1 MTDLSGRG
9 AIVESFSIIGLYGYR
24 DVSMSSSQGATI
36 LIARNGSG
44 KTTLLAAMDAFL
56 NCRFGRL
63 SGVDFTEIRC
73 KLAGEVEISLSA
85 QDIEAMMLVPDSADF
100 ISFSRR
106 VDVGAA
112 DLLDFIM
119 NDYNPAFSHHKF
131 SDLEVFKKI
140 KSKFSY
146 STRDARRAI
155 DKVYDSLR
163 GRVPSIDV
171 ARDILSRRLKDVEI
185 IYLPTYR
192 RIELALGEPS
202 EDAYGRRRPSVQS
215 RLGISR
221 KGLFNTDIQFGLGDI
236 SERLRELNGRLLYES
251 NQGYREISANIIND
265 MLDGSFERD
274 TPSLVDRPGK
284 EALALFFSRLQ
295 QGGDRFLNHFENVRI
310 PDIDRIYNE
319 GAETDSS
326 NKFLNYFLGKLNS
339 VIVATRSIEGLVED
353 FTSNCNAYLNAG
365 DASVELGEN
374 AVSAY
379 DDVKVLEIDRLT
391 LQVRVLSKAAGR
403 SVPMDSLSSGEKQ
416 MVSLFAKLFLYD
428 GPKIVLIDEPE
439 LSLSIDWQRKILIDV
454 VNAPTCAQLI
464 AITHSPF
471 VFDNELEP
479 FARPLSLLIRPF
491 SNIDAETFEFDGERD
506 GE

>member
-1 MTDLSGRG
+1 MTDLSDRG

-24 DVSMSSSQGATI
+24 DVSMSSSQGTTI

-73 KLAGEVEISLSA
+73 KLTGEEEISLTA
-85 QDIEAMMLVPDSADF
+85 QDIEAMMLIPDGVDF
-100 ISFSRR
+100 IALSRR
-106 VDVGAA
+106 VDVEPA

-119 NDYNPAFSHHKF
+119 NDYNPAFSVQKLD
-131 SDLEVFKKI
+131 DLEVFKRI
-140 KSKFSY
+140 KVKYSY

-155 DKVYDSLR
+155 DKVFDSLR
-163 GRVPSIDV
+163 GRVPPIDA
-171 ARDILSRRLKDVEI
+171 ARDILSRRLKDVEV

-202 EDAYGRRRPSVQS
+202 DEGFGRRRPSVQS

-221 KGLFNTDIQFGLGDI
+221 KGLFNTDIQFGLRDI
-236 SERLRELNGRLLYES
+236 SERLGELNGRLLFES

-295 QGGDRFLNHFENVRI
+295 QGDRRFLGHFENVRI
-310 PDIDRIYNE
+310 PDIDKIYNE
-319 GAETDSS
+319 GAGTDSS

-339 VIVATRSIEGLVED
+339 VIIATRSIEGLVED
-353 FTSNCNAYLNAG
+353 FTNHCNAYLNAG
-365 DASVELGEN
+365 DPSVELGEDRGR
-374 AVSAY
+374 ASQ
-379 DDVKVLEIDRLT
+379 DDKVLEIDRLT

-403 SVPMDSLSSGEKQ
+403 AVPMDSLSSGEKQ

-479 FARPLSLLIRPF
+479 FARPLSLLVRPF
-491 SNIDAETFEFDGERD
+491 SNIEAEAFGFDGERD